1 MINYFIAFNELSHDT
16 REPLGTLTSA
26 KGGYS
31 NLGLAKIVA
40 KEMTERGYK
49 NVTVFEHDMY
59 YGLPYDKAMTRYV
72 SWDYVMK
79 NKVE

>member
-1 MINYFIAFNELSHDT
+1 MD
-16 REPLGTLTSA
+16 
-26 KGGYS
+26 
-31 NLGLAKIVA
+31 A